1 MDSFFYFFLNII
13 KNFPYSNN
21 FLNSSSVKVSI
32 SVARITYSFARK
44 GVIKMRTINKWRY
57 LYYWTKTEK
66 ALDEGNDDKYRKY
79 RDKFKRIQLLTIR
92 KG

>member
-1 MDSFFYFFLNII
+1 MGSFFYFSLNVI

-21 FLNSSSVKVSI
+21 FLNFSSVKVSI
-32 SVARITYSFARK
+32 SVARITYSFVRK

-57 LYYWTKTEK
+57 LYYWTKAEK
-66 ALDEGNDDKYRKY
+66 ALDEGNEDKYRKY